1 MLINYFPDQTTER
14 DTVRKTGA
22 FATQE
27 GLKIV
32 RYFRDLALRGAE
44 RGTLYFQK
52 VLLV

>member
-22 FATQE
+22 FATEE

-32 RYFRDLALRGAE
+32 RYFRDLRGAE
-44 RGTLYFQK
+44 RGTLYSQK